1 MIAVAVAV
9 IIGVV
14 AVTCGIV
21 ADSNHPDSL
30 AFLGVMVRTTAAQI
44 FLAGAICTWA
54 LFAALW
60 LLSAG
65 IHRSR
70 ERGIELR
77 ALRAAAAGV
86 DSDDLDDLDDLDLDA
101 GPGFDPV
108 LNPADRAAPANPADP
123 RLDRGRA
130 GAGAGATPWTGTASG
145 TGAGTGAGSGPGVGH
160 EYGCEQPGTNHGWP
174 GYEGWEGRPNSNWD
188 WPRDGDWDGRPDL
201 NPDWQ
206 RNQFGQTGT
215 NPASHE
221 NRHGH
226 PYPNPDSP
234 RNQHGQAGTS
244 PDWREDP
251 YGHPD
256 LDPHSPRNQ
265 HGQTGTSPD
274 WREDGNW
281 GWDLEGHSDKSQGQR
296 GDEGARGDGRGPGP
310 GTESW
315 ENADWPNRAA
325 SVAQT
330 PSPDTCG
337 PTGSSYRAVPIRS
350 EPDVPGSPNTAPGT
364 GFASYAFPGFD
375 SYRSSAFAT
384 SPVSD
389 QTTSDSIPPTSER
402 PESDHPAS
410 DSSGPVQPGADSIRS
425 VSGTGS
431 VGTGFSDGTSPAAG
445 LDGVDPRRARKPV
458 SE

>member
-86 DSDDLDDLDDLDLDA
+86 DLVNLDLDA
-101 GPGFDPV
+101 DPSLDPD
-108 LNPADRAAPANPADP
+108 LNAAARSVPAEPADP

-130 GAGAGATPWTGTASG
+130 GAAPG
-145 TGAGTGAGSGPGVGH
+145 TGAGTGTGADVGYGYEQPDTNHDWPGH
-160 EYGCEQPGTNHGWP
+160 EGWDGQPD
-174 GYEGWEGRPNSNWD
+174 SNRD
-188 WPRDGDWDGRPDL
+188 WHSDGDGDDDWDGHLGP
-201 NPDWQ
+201 NTDW
-206 RNQFGQTGT
+206 
-215 NPASHE
+215 H
-221 NRHGH
+221 
-226 PYPNPDSP
+226 
-234 RNQHGQAGTS
+234 
-244 PDWREDP
+244 
-251 YGHPD
+251 
-256 LDPHSPRNQ
+256 RNQ
-265 HGQTGTSPD
+265 HGQTGTNPDWHENRHGQAEPNPD
-274 WREDGNW
+274 WRENRHGQPEPNPDSRRNRYGQPALNPDSRRNQHGQTGTNPGWHEDGNW
-281 GWDLEGHSDKSQGQR
+281 DGRSDISRGWRE
-296 GDEGARGDGRGPGP
+296 DESAHGDGRGPGH

-315 ENADWPNRAA
+315 ENADWPNGAA
-325 SVAQT
+325 AVAQT
-330 PSPDTCG
+330 PSSDACG
-337 PTGSSYRAVPIRS
+337 PTGSSYLAIPIRS
-350 EPDVPGSPNTAPGT
+350 EPDVLGSPNTAPGT
-364 GFASYAFPGFD
+364 DFASYAFPGLD
-375 SYRSSAFAT
+375 SYRSSAFAI

-389 QTTSDSIPPTSER
+389 QTTSDSIPPTSAR

-410 DSSGPVQPGADSIRS
+410 DSSGPVQPGSNSGSGSGGSGGSGSSQVQSGADSIRS
-425 VSGTGS
+425 GSGAVGS
-431 VGTGFSDGTSPAAG
+431 GFSDGTSPAAG